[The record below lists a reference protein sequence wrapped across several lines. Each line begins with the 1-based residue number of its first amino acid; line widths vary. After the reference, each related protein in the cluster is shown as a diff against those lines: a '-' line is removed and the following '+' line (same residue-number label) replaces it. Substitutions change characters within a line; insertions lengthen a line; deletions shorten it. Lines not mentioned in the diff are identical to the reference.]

1 METVLCAAYH
11 LVDIVDPWLLPFY
24 YIFQMSVLDWI
35 VLFGTLFAIVA
46 YGVYKSRGAKNI
58 DGYLLGNQS
67 LPWYSVCLSVMAT
80 QASAITFLS
89 APGLAFS
96 SGMSFVQFYFGL
108 PLAMIVLC
116 ITFVPIFHRLK
127 VYTAYEYLEQRF
139 DLNTRVLTAILFL
152 IQRGLS
158 TGITIYAPAIILS
171 TILNINTVYTTLF
184 IGSIVVCYTVYGGTK
199 AVSYTQMLQM
209 SIIFLGLFAAG
220 YVVVSLL
227 PADIGIVKAISIAGK
242 MGRTNAIDF
251 SFDWNNQY
259 TVWSGLIGGFFLQ
272 LSYFGTDQSQVGRYL
287 TGSSVS
293 QSRLGLLMNG
303 LVKIPMQFLIL
314 LIGVLVFTFYQY
326 TKPPIFFNRF
336 ELQKIENSTFKPQLD
351 SIYTEYNAAFAA
363 KQRELGRLNQA
374 IDNQNEA
381 AIDEQRGKLQLADL
395 KTKSLK
401 KAATDLM
408 LRNDPNADVNDN
420 NYIFLSFVTRYL
432 PQGLMGLLIAIIFL
446 ASMGSTASALNS
458 LASTSVIDVYKRLI
472 KKDASDK
479 QYLSASRWA
488 TLFWGVICI
497 VMALYASKIGNLIEA
512 VNILGSYV
520 YGTVLGIFLVAF
532 YVKQVDGRAVF
543 FGALLAEVLVCVT
556 GYFDVVAYLWLN
568 VLGCLL
574 VVLFSLLIQSIHSYR
589 PPRLAE
595 KS

>member
-1 METVLCAAYH
+1 
-11 LVDIVDPWLLPFY
+11 
-24 YIFQMSVLDWI
+24 MSILDWC
-35 VLFGTLFAIVA
+35 VLFGTLFVIVA
-46 YGVYKSRGAKNI
+46 YGVYKSRGAQNI

-89 APGLAFS
+89 APGLAYS

-116 ITFVPIFHRLK
+116 VTFVPIFHRLK

-139 DLNTRVLTAILFL
+139 DLKTRVLTAFLFL

-184 IGSIVVCYTVYGGTK
+184 IGIVVVFYTVYGGTK

-220 YVVVSLL
+220 YVVVALL
-227 PADIGIVKAISIAGK
+227 PENVGFVKAISIAGK
-242 MGRTNAIDF
+242 MGRANAINF
-251 SFDWNNQY
+251 KFDWNNQY

-287 TGSSVS
+287 TGSSIG

-303 LVKIPMQFLIL
+303 MVKIPMQFLIL

-326 TKPPIFFNRF
+326 TKPPIFFNSY
-336 ELQKIENSTFKPQLD
+336 ELAKLEKSDYKPVLD
-351 SIYTEYNAAFAA
+351 SIYTKYDLAFASKQQELEKLTVA
-363 KQRELGRLNQA
+363 LDRGDEVVIDAQRETLR
-374 IDNQNEA
+374 
-381 AIDEQRGKLQLADL
+381 LADEE
-395 KTKSLK
+395 TKSLK

-408 LRNDPNADVNDN
+408 LLNDKNAEVNDN

-432 PQGLMGLLIAIIFL
+432 PQGLVGVLIAIIFL

-472 KKDASDK
+472 KKDGSDK
-479 QYLSASRWA
+479 QYLAASRWA
-488 TLFWGVICI
+488 TIFWGVICI
-497 VMALYASKIGNLIEA
+497 FMALYASKIGNLIEA
-512 VNILGSYV
+512 VNILGSYI

-532 YVKQVDGRAVF
+532 YVKQVDGRSVF
-543 FGALLAEVLVCVT
+543 YGALLAEMAVCVT

-568 VLGCLL
+568 VIGCLL
-574 VVLFSLLIQSIHSYR
+574 VVVLSLLIHAIMQSMRVS
-589 PPRLAE
+589 AN
-595 KS
+595 KQA